1 MFLIFKLVR
10 EKKVYYFLV
19 WFWFNLF
26 LYVMLYYGFIY
37 LVCIIYFKG
46 KIWINEIVYIKKEFN
61 LIRLLEIILGYIDE

>member
-1 MFLIFKLVR
+1 
-10 EKKVYYFLV
+10 
-19 WFWFNLF
+19 
-26 LYVMLYYGFIY
+26 MLYYGFIY